1 MTNDNSIVF
10 ANMAKTME
18 AVDCVKDP
26 PECITLPYRG
36 CIRASN
42 NHMPEKTDEYTESIK
57 IEMDT
62 QLVRF
67 LCISCFAGHPSIK
80 SVESQQ

>member
-10 ANMAKTME
+10 ANIANTVE
-18 AVDCVKDP
+18 AVDGVKEP
-26 PECITLPYRG
+26 PECIILPYRG
-36 CIRASN
+36 CIRASS

-62 QLVRF
+62 QLARF
-67 LCISCFAGHPSIK
+67 LCISCFAGHPSMN
-80 SVESQQ
+80 SVES